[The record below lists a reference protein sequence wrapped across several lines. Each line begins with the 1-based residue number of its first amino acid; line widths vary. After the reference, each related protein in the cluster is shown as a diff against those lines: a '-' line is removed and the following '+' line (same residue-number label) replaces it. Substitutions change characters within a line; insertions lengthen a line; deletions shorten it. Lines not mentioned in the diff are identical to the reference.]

1 MNFPETFHEDTAE
14 EEAEYAIRQMAQ
26 IMQPDSD
33 MEWQTGHGPRQ
44 LWPPKP
50 KEFFPPNNISM
61 DTSAENSMPVLAKS
75 NTMERTMAEAPPEVQ
90 LAQVMTAAQYK

>member
-1 MNFPETFHEDTAE
+1 MAKITKKGKIDLVKMNFPETFHEDTAE

-44 LWPPKP
+44 L
-50 KEFFPPNNISM
+50 
-61 DTSAENSMPVLAKS
+61 
-75 NTMERTMAEAPPEVQ
+75 
-90 LAQVMTAAQYK
+90 